1 MINFKNYLNLILNE
15 SVSDE
20 FKKFLKNSFKVFIEH
35 TELSDLLSTFSFY
48 REIKKDFNDIG
59 LDYANF
65 IIDFCNDNKSLFPNF
80 MGIDCQAIKDI
91 NLAYLYPYDEDEK
104 GLVKIEKGSE
114 CFINRLIVDSNAFYL
129 FGPTSFS
136 GSDYYTNALLRHC
149 YDSGN
154 CAYIKHLQLLGMHI
168 SHYGDTT
175 VIKKVKN
182 LLDFQKSTV
191 LHKLKELTNN
201 DFYDFYNKEVNKIT
215 ESKSIKWINKNIYD
229 TDKLTSAYI
238 SCTNKIASTNSTV
251 TAYNKEQFENTID
264 GDINDPNH
272 INNVMDRLQK
282 TTPELVES
290 LKILNTLD
298 MDAVNGLLNKLNS
311 FTGTFEGVTGK

>member
-59 LDYANF
+59 LNYANF

-91 NLAYLYPYDEDEK
+91 DLAYLYPYDEDEK

-114 CFINRLIVDSNAFYL
+114 CFINRLIVDSNTFYL

-136 GSDYYTNALLRHC
+136 SSAYYTNALLRHC
-149 YDSGN
+149 YNSGN

-175 VIKKVKN
+175 VSKKVKN

-201 DFYDFYNKEVNKIT
+201 DFYDFYRIAAVKTFASNANKFEHFFKEYADYIKFNFGK
-215 ESKSIKWINKNIYD
+215 KSPYY
-229 TDKLTSAYI
+229 L
-238 SCTNKIASTNSTV
+238 KIADFMNNLGKEDNFEIVIQLV
-251 TAYNKEQFENTID
+251 TEKLKAVKVYGNEDSEKQDFIAID
-264 GDINDPNH
+264 DVGLAELFTDVIIELIN
-272 INNVMDRLQK
+272 
-282 TTPELVES
+282 ELVE
-290 LKILNTLD
+290 
-298 MDAVNGLLNKLNS
+298 NS
-311 FTGTFEGVTGK
+311 